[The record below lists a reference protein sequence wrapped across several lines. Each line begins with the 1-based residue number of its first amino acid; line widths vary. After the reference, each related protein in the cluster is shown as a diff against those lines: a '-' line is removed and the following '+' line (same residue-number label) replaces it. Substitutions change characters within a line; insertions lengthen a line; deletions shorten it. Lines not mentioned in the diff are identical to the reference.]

1 MIFLSGRTLD
11 FTVDLSKTAVIGRRY
26 LNPDIY
32 GASAVEETSSTPS
45 NQSSLSRKGSSFTEA
60 DTCWKKAANSQVCN
74 YAKNNCALKLQLC
87 LPLMFGE
94 ACLGKEYKLS
104 SNCS

>member
-1 MIFLSGRTLD
+1 MPLICKMGYVSSALMLHMLNTANLNQSRFTQGRILMFTGRTLD

-32 GASAVEETSSTPS
+32 GASVVEEASNTLG

-60 DTCWKKAANSQVCN
+60 DTCWKKAANSQV
-74 YAKNNCALKLQLC
+74 L
-87 LPLMFGE
+87 
-94 ACLGKEYKLS
+94 
-104 SNCS
+104 